1 MGLRPIY
8 TDISQHPIL
17 QMFLGHLVSFESKNR
32 KKSDAREHMRRVCR
46 LLYEVD
52 SEGKDVKLVWA
63 NASLDT
69 IRNNFFRGNDLL
81 PKPRKAQTLK
91 TYVVSFKLFLNFMLS
106 RVEGI
111 TRIDSSVSSHEL
123 ELVQAALTRIKH
135 WTGSLTPVLTRR
147 RAEVRQGTKRVF
159 LVLTTSPECCRVQ

>member
-1 MGLRPIY
+1 MNRPPRAPKQDPLPQVL

-17 QMFLGHLVSFESKNR
+17 QMFLRHLVSFESKNR
-32 KKSDAREHMRRVCR
+32 KKSDAKEHMRRVCR

-52 SEGKDVKLVWA
+52 SEGKDVKLVLA
-63 NASLDT
+63 DASLDR

-81 PKPRKAQTLK
+81 PKPRKAQILK

-111 TRIDSSVSSHEL
+111 KRIDGSVSSHNSNSCKPPSDASNIGL
-123 ELVQAALTRIKH
+123 AH
-135 WTGSLTPVLTRR
+135 
-147 RAEVRQGTKRVF
+147 
-159 LVLTTSPECCRVQ
+159 

>member
-1 MGLRPIY
+1 
-8 TDISQHPIL
+8 
-17 QMFLGHLVSFESKNR
+17 MFLGHLVSFESKNR

-91 TYVVSFKLFLNFMLS
+91 TYVV
-106 RVEGI
+106 
-111 TRIDSSVSSHEL
+111 
-123 ELVQAALTRIKH
+123 
-135 WTGSLTPVLTRR
+135 
-147 RAEVRQGTKRVF
+147 
-159 LVLTTSPECCRVQ
+159 